1 MNEGEG
7 REDIHAPA
15 PSKALGGGGESQA
28 SSGHARAAFILKG
41 DPDLYPTA
49 AAMQPFLPAPPATPA
64 PPQSLTLVCEPKC
77 TAMSLS

>member
-7 REDIHAPA
+7 REVIHATA

-41 DPDLYPTA
+41 DPDLYPMA
-49 AAMQPFLPAPPATPA
+49 AAMQPFLPAPP
-64 PPQSLTLVCEPKC
+64 PPSRSLLFVN
-77 TAMSLS
+77 LSALPCP